1 MGLLKKL
8 FNRGKKAGRGR
19 VFTKSGMPKH
29 RTGTTNKLRNQVLKL
44 KLKKQKIKAQ
54 RELLREQMRL

>member
-1 MGLLKKL
+1 MTSTRKNFK
-8 FNRGKKAGRGR
+8 RH
-19 VFTKSGMPKH
+19 SGS
-29 RTGTTNKLRNQVLKL
+29 TSKLRNQVLKL